1 MGQQIKALIIEIIL
15 SILAI
20 GAIAWQAFISG
31 KNSIKK
37 QNQDIQNEK
46 LRDTKTIDN
55 YVDSLPDVDL
65 ARILR
70 KSKKK

>member
-20 GAIAWQAFISG
+20 GAIVWQAFISG
-31 KNSIKK
+31 KNSITKK
-37 QNQDIQNEK
+37 NQELQNEK